1 MTQLAFMSNKA
12 NTKHLLKFLKTGLA
26 KISTHYTT
34 WQVKR
39 IKLIQRPI
47 KSLYM
52 TPGNTL
58 MVPRSI
64 RTTPNLK

>member
-1 MTQLAFMSNKA
+1 MTQLPFMSNRA
-12 NTKHLLKFLKTGLA
+12 NTKRLLKFLKTWLA
-26 KISTHYTT
+26 KISTHYPTR
-34 WQVKR
+34 QFKR
-39 IKLIQRPI
+39 IKLIQSPI

-52 TPGNTL
+52 TPGSTL